1 MNRDRDRHLS
11 EEELEL
17 FLPESP
23 AEAGGAIP
31 VSARNHLEGCRSC
44 RNHLAELESVH
55 TALRSLPELSPS
67 PGFTGAV
74 MERVRLPMPWYAR
87 VWSMLREH
95 WLVAVLVVIGLG
107 VTVGGTSLWLAG
119 QPGLT
124 VGGLVDFVL
133 GRVTATFWAVILA
146 LGRLIYT
153 TGLPDLVDV
162 VRRQVGL
169 AEMAGAMAML
179 TLASL
184 AAAAGMAKLLTP
196 PPMAMHAGRSR
207 TS

>member
-133 GRVTATFWAVILA
+133 GRVKATFWAGIMA

-169 AEMAGAMAML
+169 AEMAGALAML

>member
-17 FLPESP
+17 FLPEIP
-23 AEAGGAIP
+23 AEAGGAP
-31 VSARNHLEGCRSC
+31 PATAREHLAGCRSC
-44 RNHLAELESVH
+44 RDHLAELESVH

-67 PGFTGAV
+67 PGFTAAV

-87 VWSMLREH
+87 VWSIFRQH
-95 WLVAVLVVIGLG
+95 WLVAVLVLVGLG
-107 VTVGGTSLWLAG
+107 VTVAGTSMWLAG

-124 VGGLVDFVL
+124 VGGMVDFVL
-133 GRVTATFWAVILA
+133 GRVTATFWAVVLA

-153 TGLPDLVDV
+153 TGLPDLVEV

-169 AEMAGAMAML
+169 AEMAGVLAML